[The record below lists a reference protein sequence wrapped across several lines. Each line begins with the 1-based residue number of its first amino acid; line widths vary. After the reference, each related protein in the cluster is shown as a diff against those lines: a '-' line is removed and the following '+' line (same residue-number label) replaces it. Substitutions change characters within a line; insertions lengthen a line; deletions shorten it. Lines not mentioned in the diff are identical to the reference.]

1 MLVRHLFRMGEPII
15 GANVLEKGT
24 TNGIITNLDGE
35 FTLNAPANATLVI
48 SYIGYEPINVTL
60 NGRTSLKIQMKE
72 EALALE
78 TVVVTAMGIKKKE
91 ASLTYST
98 QQVGGDELTRAKDP
112 NMINALAGKTA
123 GVSSNGYILSMADIG
138 KQSPFCALSSIRRIE
153 SN

>member
-1 MLVRHLFRMGEPII
+1 
-15 GANVLEKGT
+15 
-24 TNGIITNLDGE
+24 
-35 FTLNAPANATLVI
+35 
-48 SYIGYEPINVTL
+48 
-60 NGRTSLKIQMKE
+60 MKE

-123 GVSSNGYILSMADIG
+123 GVSITRMVPPKFPSAVSVPPMLTATTNRYT
-138 KQSPFCALSSIRRIE
+138 SSTAYLC
-153 SN
+153 

>member
-1 MLVRHLFRMGEPII
+1 
-15 GANVLEKGT
+15 
-24 TNGIITNLDGE
+24 
-35 FTLNAPANATLVI
+35 
-48 SYIGYEPINVTL
+48 
-60 NGRTSLKIQMKE
+60 MKE

-123 GVSSNGYILSMADIG
+123 GVSITRNSPVWAAQPKYPSAVSVLPMPMETTNRYMLSTV
-138 KQSPFCALSSIRRIE
+138 CLC
-153 SN
+153 